1 MRTPGESFLK
11 NLNPGIP
18 NPDFLY
24 HLGLGSD
31 TERLE
36 EIFGDVRHVVMMG
49 SGPRAFRF
57 AKALGDAVDGE
68 ISTLSPEPARDFDLM
83 AAVEEEFDQVVTGEK
98 DLLEV
103 MSRVQ
108 DWVAH
113 EAGLPRT
120 VGKEERYWAYKVNTP
135 AGGVISVNHHM
146 GMPTHSILLHE
157 VTKLLHH
164 VGADRVE
171 RPFEYARLGTSGGL
185 GIEGGDIVVARRG
198 LDPSGQA
205 RYRLFS
211 LGEEHELPTEFD
223 PALRERV
230 MECRDAISA
239 RVIEGDT
246 VACNDFYIEQGRL
259 DGAFNMAGS
268 EAAKIA
274 YLQRL
279 HGMGARNMEM
289 ESAGFAAFGQY
300 MGIPSVCIAT
310 ALLNRLHGDQVKA
323 TGAELAAYSDGPQQ
337 LYIEYLK
344 RQGK

>member
-1 MRTPGESFLK
+1 MRAPEESFLR
-11 NLNPGIP
+11 NLNPSIP
-18 NPDFLY
+18 DPDFLY

-31 TERLE
+31 ANGLKEMFE
-36 EIFGDVRHVVMMG
+36 DVRQVVMMG

-57 AKALGDAVDGE
+57 AKALGEAVNGE
-68 ISTLSPEPARDFDLM
+68 MRTLSPEPARDFDLM
-83 AAVEEEFDQVVTGEK
+83 AAMDEQFEEVMAGRK
-98 DLLEV
+98 DLLDV
-103 MSRVQ
+103 MSHVQ

-120 VGKEERYWAYKVNTP
+120 IGKEERYWMYKVDTP

-211 LGEEHELPTEFD
+211 LGEEYEFPTEFD

-230 MECRDAISA
+230 MACREAVSA
-239 RVIEGDT
+239 RVLEGDT

-289 ESAGFAAFGQY
+289 ESAGFAAFTQH
-300 MGIPSVCIAT
+300 MGIPSTCIAT